1 MSSSKWFACNGEKE
15 MLDWFIAFLLACI
28 LLASLLALVKLGFW
42 VLWIP

>member
-1 MSSSKWFACNGEKE
+1 

>member
-1 MSSSKWFACNGEKE
+1 
-15 MLDWFIAFLLACI
+15 MLDWFFAFLLACI